1 MIRHEI
7 FLCGSP
13 GRRLAQSVSALTISM
28 VESAFKAA
36 LMSAASFASLRR
48 TSPEATGMAAIAMPP
63 VTMRAEEEHGAA
75 IGSRA
80 ELLVECEVVSCRHP
94 ELGSVDFRRP
104 VMAT

>member
-7 FLCGSP
+7 FLCGWS
-13 GRRLAQSVSALTISM
+13 GHRLAQPVSALTISM

-36 LMSAASFASLRR
+36 LMPTAGFASLRR
-48 TSPEATGMAAIAMPP
+48 TSPEATGMAAIAMPS
-63 VTMRAEEEHGAA
+63 VTMRADEEPGVT

-80 ELLVECEVVSCRHP
+80 ELLVEGEVVRCRHP
-94 ELGSVDFRRP
+94 ELGSVDFRRL